1 MSSRHCLRKF
11 MAKPLTILV
20 ALLFCLQVPSIGR
33 ELSYASWNI
42 RWESQQDIDEGNGWS
57 KRKEPIAN
65 IIKFHDFDI
74 IGLQEG
80 SPPRL
85 RDLME
90 LLPDYEFILSDT
102 MEYNPIVIR
111 KGMFTVR
118 DHGRFY
124 LSKTPEKKSKS
135 WDSKHARY
143 CTWAKLIFNQ
153 DTLYIF
159 NVHFDYHG
167 KEAQFESAKLMNR
180 KIFTMA
186 NKAPFIFA
194 GDLNFTPDSKSYQN
208 LDTRVMSDAKKI
220 AEFSIAP
227 NGSYNY
233 FDPSKSSVWQFD
245 HIFVA
250 PGTKV
255 KRFGIL
261 NETYYD
267 GEKFRYPSDHSPLM
281 IRFFIGNDN

>member
-1 MSSRHCLRKF
+1 
-11 MAKPLTILV
+11 
-20 ALLFCLQVPSIGR
+20 
-33 ELSYASWNI
+33 
-42 RWESQQDIDEGNGWS
+42 
-57 KRKEPIAN
+57 
-65 IIKFHDFDI
+65 
-74 IGLQEG
+74 
-80 SPPRL
+80 
-85 RDLME
+85 ME
-90 LLPDYEFILSDT
+90 LLPDYEFIVSDT
-102 MEYNPIVIR
+102 MEFNPIAIR
-111 KGMFTVR
+111 KGMFTVT

-143 CTWAKLIFNQ
+143 CTWAKLKFGQ
-153 DTLYIF
+153 DSLYIF

-167 KEAQFESAKLMNR
+167 KDAQAESAKLMNR

-186 NKAPFIFA
+186 NKSPFIFA
-194 GDLNFTPDSKSYQN
+194 GDLNFIPGSKSYQN
-208 LDTRVMSDAKKI
+208 LDTRIMNDAKKI
-220 AEFSIAP
+220 AEVSIAP

-233 FDPSKSSVWQFD
+233 FDPSKFSEWQFD

-281 IRFFIGNDN
+281 IRFFIGGND